1 MALRAVRRVG
11 VLLKMYVVSA
21 AQDEPAPV
29 TAPDGLHYGVPCV
42 FKRCSG
48 FYHPAG
54 GTIGVVLCSPWGY
67 EDLAMRKSWR
77 LLAES
82 IAKAGFPC
90 IRFDYPGTGDSL
102 GDAAEG
108 VALADW
114 IGAVNDAAEMLRKH
128 SGVRRFVFLGQSL
141 GATIA
146 ATAARTRTDV
156 VGLQLIT
163 PVVKGRAY
171 IRELTATATMVA
183 ERIGIRTD
191 RAPDEG
197 LSVVGFCLSRRL
209 VEEIVALDLT
219 RIPDLPVQAA
229 VVYDQ
234 ADRKAAA
241 DLVGQI
247 GRLGAK
253 VVMETVAPYHLMV
266 SDAMAIQ
273 PLPVEPEAVTTSLR
287 ALHPTVV
294 SPIVPPPPAFP
305 SALVG
310 ASFREE
316 PVRFG
321 PCGSLFGILC
331 RPAHPRPD
339 APAYLLLNRGLNAH
353 IGWRRVSVDH
363 ARGLA
368 EAGIASLR
376 FDVAGLGESRDEA
389 DRPVNLIYSE
399 LLLPDIRAA
408 IDLLAARGH
417 ARIALAGVCSGAYMA
432 LVAAAADKRITDVVA
447 VNAQRIVWNPHEDAD
462 EVIRYGLRSMN
473 DYVGDIRSRG
483 ALRKLIKSR
492 RRIVPALRFL
502 AKRAAKNALARV
514 PIAVR
519 RRLAAGSMAARVA
532 QRFDTFAGNGTRV
545 ALLFSGR
552 DPGLAELAHYY
563 GPEGRDLTHPNVS
576 VAIIPGS
583 DHNLTTREASAWM
596 LERMV
601 SLAGTQAP
609 RAEPGQA
616 RHAAAPRNAAVCPG

>member
-1 MALRAVRRVG
+1 
-11 VLLKMYVVSA
+11 MYVVSA
-21 AQDEPAPV
+21 AQDQPAPIP
-29 TAPDGLHYGVPCV
+29 APEGLHYGVPCV

-48 FYHPAG
+48 FFHPAG
-54 GTIGVVLCSPWGY
+54 GTVGVVLCSPWGY
-67 EDLAMRKSWR
+67 EDLAMRKAWR

-102 GDAAEG
+102 GDAASG
-108 VALADW
+108 IALADW

-128 SGVRRFVFLGQSL
+128 SGVRRFVFVGQSL

-171 IRELTATATMVA
+171 VRELTATATMVA
-183 ERIGIRTD
+183 ERIGIKLD
-191 RAPDEG
+191 NASNEG
-197 LSVVGFCLSRRL
+197 LSVLGFSLSRRL
-209 VEEIVALDLT
+209 VEEITALDLT
-219 RIPDLPVQAA
+219 RIPDLPVPSV

-234 ADRKAAA
+234 GDRKAAA
-241 DLVGQI
+241 DLVGQA

-253 VVMETVAPYHLMV
+253 VVMEQIAPYHLMV
-266 SDAMAIQ
+266 SDATAIQ
-273 PLPVEPEAVTTSLR
+273 PLPVATEIVTASLR

-294 SPIVPPPPAFP
+294 STLVPPPPAFP

-310 ASFREE
+310 TTFREE
-316 PVRFG
+316 TVRFG
-321 PCGSLFGILC
+321 RDGVLFGILC
-331 RPAHPRPD
+331 RPTHPRKD
-339 APAYLLLNRGLNAH
+339 AAAYILLNRGLNAH
-353 IGWRRVSVDH
+353 IGWRRVSVEQ

-368 EAGIASLR
+368 EAGITSLR
-376 FDVAGLGESRDEA
+376 FDVAGLGESRDEQG
-389 DRPVNLIYSE
+389 RPVDLIYSD
-399 LLLPDIRAA
+399 LLLPDIKAA
-408 IDLLAARGH
+408 VDLMTARGH

-432 LVAAAADKRITDVVA
+432 LVAAAADKRVTDVVA
-447 VNAQRIVWNPHEDAD
+447 VNAQRVVWNPRESAE

-502 AKRAAKNALARV
+502 SKRAVRNALAKV

-532 QRFDTFAGNGTRV
+532 ERFETFAANGTRIV
-545 ALLFSGR
+545 LLFSDR

-563 GPEGRDLTHPNVS
+563 GPEGRDLDQSNVT

-583 DHNLTTREASAWM
+583 DHNLTTREASNWM

-601 SLAGTQAP
+601 ACAGTPAP
-609 RAEPGQA
+609 RTETGQA
-616 RHAAAPRNAAVCPG
+616 RPASSAPRNAAVCAS

>member
-1 MALRAVRRVG
+1 
-11 VLLKMYVVSA
+11 MYVVSA
-21 AQDEPAPV
+21 AQDDPAPV
-29 TAPDGLHYGVPCV
+29 AAPEGLHYGVPCV

-54 GTIGVVLCSPWGY
+54 GTIGVVLCSPWGF

-102 GDAAEG
+102 GDAGAD

-114 IGAVNDAAEMLRKH
+114 VGAVNDAAEMLRKH

-146 ATAARTRTDV
+146 ATAARARTDV

-171 IRELTATATMVA
+171 VRELTATATMVA
-183 ERIGIRTD
+183 ERIGIKPDRT
-191 RAPDEG
+191 PEEG
-197 LSVVGFCLSRRL
+197 LSVIGFSLSRRL

-219 RIPDLPVQAA
+219 RITDMPVQAA

-234 ADRKAAA
+234 SDRKAAA
-241 DLVGQI
+241 DLVGHL

-253 VVMETVAPYHLMV
+253 VSLETVAPYHLMV
-266 SDAMAIQ
+266 SDATMIQ
-273 PLPVEPEAVTTSLR
+273 PLPASPEAVTASLR
-287 ALHPTVV
+287 TLHPTVV
-294 SPIVPPPPAFP
+294 SALVPPPPAFP
-305 SALVG
+305 TALVG
-310 ASFREE
+310 PCYREE

-321 PCGSLFGILC
+321 PNNSLFGILC
-331 RPAHPRPD
+331 RPTHPRPG
-339 APAYLLLNRGLNAH
+339 AAACILLNRGLNAH
-353 IGWRRVSVDH
+353 IGWRRVSVEQ

-368 EAGIASLR
+368 EAGLTSLR

-389 DRPVNLIYSE
+389 ERPVDLIYSD
-399 LLLPDIRAA
+399 LLLPDISAA
-408 IDLLAARGH
+408 VDLMASRGH
-417 ARIALAGVCSGAYMA
+417 ARIALAGVCSGAFMG
-432 LVAAAADKRITDVVA
+432 LAAAEVDKRVTDVIA
-447 VNAQRIVWNPHEDAD
+447 VNAQRIVWNPRESVED
-462 EVIRYGLRSMN
+462 VIRYGLRSMN

-483 ALRKLIKSR
+483 ALRKLVRSR

-502 AKRAAKNALARV
+502 AKRAARNALAKV

-519 RRLAAGSMAARVA
+519 KRLAAGSMAARVA
-532 QRFDTFAGNGTRV
+532 TRFDTFAANGTRV
-545 ALLFSGR
+545 ALLFSSS

-563 GPEGRDLTHPNVS
+563 GPAARDLTYPNVS
-576 VAIIPGS
+576 VEIVPDS
-583 DHNLTTREASAWM
+583 DHNLTTRQASAWM

-601 SLAGTQAP
+601 AFVGTPAP
-609 RAEPGQA
+609 RPDLSPPRQA
-616 RHAAAPRNAAVCPG
+616 QAPRNAAVCAG

>member
-1 MALRAVRRVG
+1 
-11 VLLKMYVVSA
+11 MYVVSA
-21 AQDEPAPV
+21 AQDEPTPV
-29 TAPDGLHYGVPCV
+29 TAPEGLNYGVPCV

-48 FYHPAG
+48 FFHPAG

-108 VALADW
+108 IALADW

-128 SGVRRFVFLGQSL
+128 SGVRRFVFIGQSL

-183 ERIGIRTD
+183 ERIGIKTD
-191 RAPDEG
+191 RAPEDG
-197 LSVVGFCLSRRL
+197 LTVVGFTLSRRL
-209 VEEIVALDLT
+209 VEEITALDLT
-219 RIPDLPVQAA
+219 RITDLPVQAA

-234 ADRKAAA
+234 GDRKAPA
-241 DLVGQI
+241 DLVGHM

-253 VVMETVAPYHLMV
+253 VVMERIAPYHLMV
-266 SDAMAIQ
+266 SDATAIQ
-273 PLPVEPEAVTTSLR
+273 PLPVGPELVTASLR
-287 ALHPTVV
+287 ALHPTTV
-294 SPIVPPPPAFP
+294 STLVPPPPAFP

-310 ASFREE
+310 PSFREE

-321 PCGSLFGILC
+321 RDGVLFGILC
-331 RPAHPRPD
+331 RPLHPRPD
-339 APAYLLLNRGLNAH
+339 AAAYILLNRGLNAH
-353 IGWRRVSVDH
+353 IGWRRVSVEQ
-363 ARGLA
+363 ARSLA
-368 EAGIASLR
+368 QAGIASLR

-389 DRPVNLIYSE
+389 GRPVNLIYSE
-399 LLLPDIRAA
+399 LLLPDIMAA
-408 IDLLAARGH
+408 VDLMAARGH

-432 LVAAAADKRITDVVA
+432 LVAAAADKRITDIVA
-447 VNAQRIVWNPHEDAD
+447 VNAQRVVWNPRESAED
-462 EVIRYGLRSMN
+462 VIRYGLRSVN

-483 ALRKLIKSR
+483 ALRKLFKSR

-502 AKRAAKNALARV
+502 AKRAAKNALAKV

-519 RRLAAGSMAARVA
+519 GRLAAGSMAARVA
-532 QRFDTFAGNGTRV
+532 QGFETFAANGTRV
-545 ALLFSGR
+545 ALLFSEG

-563 GPEGRDLTHPNVS
+563 GREGRDLNQPNVS

-601 SLAGTQAP
+601 TFAGTQTA
-609 RAEPGQA
+609 RAEAGQA
-616 RHAAAPRNAAVCPG
+616 RQTAAPRNAAVCAG